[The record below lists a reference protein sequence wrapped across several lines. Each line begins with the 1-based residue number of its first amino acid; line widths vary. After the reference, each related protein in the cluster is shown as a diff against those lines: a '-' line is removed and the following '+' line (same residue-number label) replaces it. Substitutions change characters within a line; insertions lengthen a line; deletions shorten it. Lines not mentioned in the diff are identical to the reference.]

1 MKIVVI
7 YYSSS
12 VAPRVFHPAFAKAL
26 RVLGEAD
33 TGE

>member
-1 MKIVVI
+1 MKNVVI

-12 VAPRVFHPAFAKAL
+12 VAPRVFHPVFAKL
-26 RVLGEAD
+26 RVTWTAD